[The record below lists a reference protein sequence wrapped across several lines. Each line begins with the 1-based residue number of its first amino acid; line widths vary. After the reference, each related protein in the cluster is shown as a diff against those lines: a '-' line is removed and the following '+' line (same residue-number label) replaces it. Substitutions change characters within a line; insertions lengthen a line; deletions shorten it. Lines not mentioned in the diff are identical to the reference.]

1 MKVGEVQHAADGA
14 RVVHV
19 LTDDE
24 GAAACPMCGVFSTRV
39 RQRRTTRP
47 RDLPYGEQALVV
59 RWHKVQ
65 WVCRER
71 ACPRRAF
78 TEPIAEI
85 LRGRG

>member
-1 MKVGEVQHAADGA
+1 
-14 RVVHV
+14 
-19 LTDDE
+19 
-24 GAAACPMCGVFSTRV
+24 MCGVFSSRV

-85 LRGRG
+85 LRGRY